1 MIHSTQTTPRNPI
14 IEYYNKMKKIRRN
27 INPKIAEMK
36 ATILLSALVYVEGM
50 SFLLP
55 EECNLAW
62 QSHVFLCQNTCT
74 EGLQVK

>member
-36 ATILLSALVYVEGM
+36 AATILLSAGVEGM
-50 SFLLP
+50 SF
-55 EECNLAW
+55 
-62 QSHVFLCQNTCT
+62 
-74 EGLQVK
+74 